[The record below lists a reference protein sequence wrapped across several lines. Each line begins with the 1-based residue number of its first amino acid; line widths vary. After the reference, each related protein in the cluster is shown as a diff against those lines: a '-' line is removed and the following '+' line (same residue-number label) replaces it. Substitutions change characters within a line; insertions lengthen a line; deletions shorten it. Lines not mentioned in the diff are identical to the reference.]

1 MKVLKWIVAG
11 ICSFCII
18 GSILFTAVDLASV
31 GDKQFYRQQYSQNGT
46 YEFIDISEYNLMR
59 VTDVLLNYMTGHRT
73 TLDMKIDYNGSV
85 KEFFDDTEKIHM
97 QDVRNLYVGGIKL
110 RRFLIML
117 AGVCLVGL
125 KALNASI
132 RKTLPRAYVAC
143 TVIFGAVSAFLG
155 IYISCDFTNAFV
167 KFYEILFDN
176 NMWILDSKTSKL
188 IHMVPQ
194 QFFINLA
201 ERIGFYFV
209 SAAFIVAVLAAIE
222 IYRDKKA
229 QGD

>member
-155 IYISCDFTNAFV
+155 IYI
-167 KFYEILFDN
+167 
-176 NMWILDSKTSKL
+176 WILDSKTSKL